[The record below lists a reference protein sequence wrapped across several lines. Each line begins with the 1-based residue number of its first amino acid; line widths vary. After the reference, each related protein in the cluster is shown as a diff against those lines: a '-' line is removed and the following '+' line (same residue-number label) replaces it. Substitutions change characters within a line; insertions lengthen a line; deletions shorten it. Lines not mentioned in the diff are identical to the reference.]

1 MVTRDIRCSEDEKLC
16 DASARPLAE
25 KNCTGPPCDRQWTVS
40 DWGPVRSRAGRP
52 SGRHDP
58 LQLALLAGLLVSLAL
73 GVLGSDSSSPAAPS
87 SDRAAGSPHPEPT
100 SEMIQ
105 PLRLS

>member
-40 DWGPVRSRAGRP
+40 DWGPVSSDRAGRP
-52 SGRHDP
+52 SGHHGP
-58 LQLALLAGLLVSLAL
+58 LQLALLAGLLVTAVL
-73 GVLGSDSSSPAAPS
+73 GVLGLD
-87 SDRAAGSPHPEPT
+87 
-100 SEMIQ
+100 
-105 PLRLS
+105 

>member
-40 DWGPVRSRAGRP
+40 DWGPVRPRGGRL
-52 SGRHDP
+52 SGRRDP
-58 LQLALLAGLLVSLAL
+58 LQLALLAGLLVSPT
-73 GVLGSDSSSPAAPS
+73 LGSFGVGFILPSSS
-87 SDRAAGSPHPEPT
+87 
-100 SEMIQ
+100 Q
-105 PLRLS
+105 V